1 MRLPFPP
8 RLSCLLACGLL
19 LAMAAIPATGAT
31 PATAAAL
38 PGSQERGFPLIQ
50 AYDPALPEADTQNFA
65 IARDPRGFVYVG
77 NGGGVLIYDG
87 AWWRLIPIGKAK
99 SVFSLAS
106 DARGRIGVGGVDEL
120 GLLMPDDGGTLR
132 YVSLVGHLPAGQRA
146 FGQVFRTTAT
156 DKGFAF
162 LTARWLLLWD
172 GSRMTTVATFPGDRP
187 YAAIFPVDDAIVA
200 WTRAGISRLV
210 GTRLEPVPGG
220 EVFRGRRVD
229 LILPANG
236 GLLVSVRG
244 EGLFLF
250 TDGQAR
256 PFATA
261 ASRWT
266 AEKRLYE
273 GVRLADGRWALGSIL
288 GGVLLLRA
296 DGTVDQVIDTSVG
309 LADNF
314 VNGAMVD
321 REGSLWLA
329 LNNGLARIE
338 VASPLS
344 VIDHRAG
351 LEGSVYA
358 VTRHLGK
365 LWAATAAGLF
375 TTATPGGTERAA
387 GDPKAP
393 EWGLPVRLRAVP
405 GPPPSVWSLL
415 SVDQDLL
422 VGTAYGPYLVRGAT
436 ARALTGVGQTT
447 VYVLTRSR
455 RDPDRVWLGTSD
467 GLGALRREAAGW
479 RFEGMVPGMTQEIRS
494 IEEGENGVLWCTAEL
509 DGLWRVELDSGTVE
523 RPARLRHISGD
534 VARLNRIGG
543 RIVATTGE
551 KVLRLDEAKGQLV
564 DDPSFAGMRG
574 KASLVAEDAAGN
586 VWMDSHPPAVA
597 LRQGSG
603 WAAKARSL
611 VEVPGHAVLAIV
623 TEPDGVVWLGGDD
636 GLYRYAGIS
645 HTQAPALPAPPLA
658 QVTSSGDKLLF
669 GGAPGVTPKAVDL
682 PPYLRRLRIEFAPLS
697 FRAGL
702 RFQTR
707 LEPIDAGW
715 SGPTAEPFAE
725 LTRLPPGQYTFHVRT
740 SAPNGEVG
748 PATSWPFRVLA
759 PWYQTRWAIAGWIAL
774 ALAALTGYARLRSRA
789 LRQRAARLEARVAEQ
804 TVELRHT
811 VEELQHAH
819 AGLAA
824 ANARLEELSLR
835 DELTGLANR
844 RHLRQVLEAEWDR
857 AHRLGAPLAFVL
869 LDLDFFKLLND
880 TRGHREGDRCLQT
893 IALHLS
899 EALKRPGDLAAR
911 YGGEE
916 LAVLLPYTDLTG
928 ALQVAEQL
936 RDGIE
941 RLAIPH
947 TAVPLGH
954 VTASFG
960 VAAVIPAPG
969 QEPEILVEA
978 ADLALYRAK
987 TAGRNRVRA
996 AGAEETGEHT
1006 VGWAAATR

>member
-1 MRLPFPP
+1 MRLPFLT
-8 RLSCLLACGLL
+8 RLRCLLAWGLL
-19 LAMAAIPATGAT
+19 LVLMAMSPALAADVAMTHT
-31 PATAAAL
+31 E
-38 PGSQERGFPLIQ
+38 ERGFPLIQ
-50 AYDPALPEADTQNFA
+50 TYDPALADADTQNFG

-120 GLLMPDDGGTLR
+120 GYLAPDGGGTLR
-132 YVSLVGHLPAGQRA
+132 YVSLVGQLPPEQRA
-146 FGQVFRTTAT
+146 FGQIFRTAAT
-156 DKGFAF
+156 DKGFVF
-162 LTARWLLLWD
+162 LTAKWLLLWD
-172 GSRMTTVATFPGDRP
+172 GARMTTVATFPGDRP
-187 YAAIFPVDDAIVA
+187 YATIFPVDGSVFA
-200 WTRAGISRLV
+200 WTRAGISRLA
-210 GTRLEPVPGG
+210 GNRLVPVPGG
-220 EVFRGRRVD
+220 EVFRDRRID
-229 LILPANG
+229 LILPADG

-250 TDGQAR
+250 KDGQAR

-266 AEKRLYE
+266 AGKRLHD
-273 GVRLADGRWALGSIL
+273 GIRLADGRWALGSIL
-288 GGVLLLRA
+288 GGMLLLRP
-296 DGTVDQVIDTSVG
+296 DGEIDQVIDASVG

-344 VIDHRAG
+344 VIDRRTG
-351 LEGSVYA
+351 LEGSVYTVA
-358 VTRHLGK
+358 RHLGK
-365 LWAATAAGLF
+365 LWAGTSAGLF
-375 TTATPGGTERAA
+375 TTEGAERAA
-387 GDPKAP
+387 GDPKVP
-393 EWGLPVRLRAVP
+393 EWGLPVRVRAVP

-422 VGTAYGPYLVRGAT
+422 VGTADGPYLIHDDKAQ
-436 ARALTGVGQTT
+436 ALAGPGQRTL
-447 VYVLTRSR
+447 YVLTRSR

-467 GLGALRREAAGW
+467 GLGAMRREAGVW

-494 IEEGENGVLWCTAEL
+494 IEEGENGVLWCATEA
-509 DGLWRVELDSGTVE
+509 DGLWRVEPDAGALAK
-523 RPARLRHISGD
+523 PARLRRISGEGD
-534 VARLNRIGG
+534 GRLNRIGG
-543 RIVATTGE
+543 HIVAVAGG

-564 DDPSFAGMRG
+564 DDPAAFAGMRG
-574 KASLVAEDAAGN
+574 RADMVAEDSAGN
-586 VWMDSHPPAVA
+586 VWMDSRPPSVVR
-597 LRQGSG
+597 RQGTG
-603 WAAKARSL
+603 WEAEARSL
-611 VEVPGHAVLAIV
+611 VEVPGHGVITIV
-623 TEPDGVVWLGGDD
+623 TEADGVVWLGGDD
-636 GLYRYAGIS
+636 GLYRYAGTS
-645 HTQAPALPAPPLA
+645 HNQTPALPAPPLA

-669 GGAPGVTPKAVDL
+669 GGAPGVAPKTVDL

-702 RFQTR
+702 RYQTR

-725 LTRLPPGQYTFHVRT
+725 LTRLPPGSYTFHVRT
-740 SAPNGEVG
+740 SSPNGEVG
-748 PATSWPFRVLA
+748 PATSWSFHVLS
-759 PWYQTRWAIAGWIAL
+759 PWYQTRWALAGWIAL
-774 ALAALTGYARLRSRA
+774 AIAALTGYARLRSRA

-804 TVELRHT
+804 TVELRNT

-844 RHLRQVLEAEWDR
+844 RHLKQVLEAEWDR
-857 AHRLGAPLAFVL
+857 AQRLGAPLGFIL
-869 LDLDFFKLLND
+869 LDLDFFKRLND
-880 TRGHREGDRCLQT
+880 TRGHREGDRCLQ
-893 IALHLS
+893 AVSQHLA

-916 LAVLLPYTDLTG
+916 LAVLLPYTDLPG
-928 ALQVAEQL
+928 ALEVAEQL

-947 TAVPLGH
+947 EAAPLGH

-960 VAAVIPAPG
+960 VATVIPAPG
-969 QEPEILVEA
+969 QEPGVLIEA

-996 AGAEETGEHT
+996 AGVEETGEHII
-1006 VGWAAATR
+1006 GWAAATR

>member
-1 MRLPFPP
+1 LP
-8 RLSCLLACGLL
+8 ACG
-19 LAMAAIPATGAT
+19 ATGA
-31 PATAAAL
+31 AL
-38 PGSQERGFPLIQ
+38 PSAEERGFPLIQ
-50 AYDPALPEADTQNFA
+50 TYDPVLQDAEPQNFA
-65 IARDPRGFVYVG
+65 IDRDPRGFVYVG

-120 GLLMPDDGGTLR
+120 GYLAPDGGGTLR
-132 YVSLVGHLPAGQRA
+132 YVSLVGQLPAEQRA
-146 FGQVFRTTAT
+146 FGQVLQMAVTE
-156 DKGFAF
+156 KGFAF
-162 LTARWLLLWD
+162 VTERWLFLWD
-172 GSRMTTVATFPGDRP
+172 GARVTTVATFPGDRP
-187 YAAIFPVDDAIVA
+187 YAEIFPVDGSVFA
-200 WTRAGISRLV
+200 WTRAGISRLA
-210 GTRLEPVPGG
+210 GTRLVPVPGG
-220 EVFRGRRVD
+220 EVFRNRRVD
-229 LILPANG
+229 LILSAEG

-250 TDGQAR
+250 QGGQAR
-256 PFATA
+256 PFAAA

-266 AEKRLYE
+266 AEKRLLD

-288 GGVLLLRA
+288 GGLLLLRP
-296 DGTVDQVIDTSVG
+296 DGEIDQVIDTSVG

-329 LNNGLARIE
+329 LNNGLARIQ

-344 VIDHRAG
+344 VINRRAG

-358 VTRHLGK
+358 LARHRGRI
-365 LWAATAAGLF
+365 WVGTAAGLF
-375 TTATPGGTERAA
+375 TTEGTELAA
-387 GDPKAP
+387 DDPKVP
-393 EWGLPVRLRAVP
+393 EWGLPVRVRAVP

-422 VGTAYGPYLVRGAT
+422 VGTADGPYLVRGTSAQ
-436 ARALTGVGQTT
+436 ALTRAGQKT
-447 VYVLTRSR
+447 VYVLRRSR
-455 RDPDRVWLGTSD
+455 RDPDRVWMGTST
-467 GLGALRREAAGW
+467 GLSAIRREPGGW
-479 RFEGMVPGMTQEIRS
+479 RFEGSVPGVTQAIRS
-494 IEEGENGVLWCTAEL
+494 IEEGENGILWCATEV
-509 DGLWRVELDSGTVE
+509 DGLRGVELDAGTPAG
-523 RPARLRHISGD
+523 PARLRQIPVGD
-534 VARLNRIGG
+534 DVRLSRIGG
-543 RIVATTGE
+543 RIVAVTGDR
-551 KVLRLDEAKGQLV
+551 VLRLDEARGQLV
-564 DDPSFAGMRG
+564 EDPALAGMRG
-574 KASLVAEDAAGN
+574 KLNFVAEDAAGN
-586 VWMDSHPPAVA
+586 VWMDTHPPAVA
-597 LRQGSG
+597 LRQGTG
-603 WAAKARSL
+603 WTAPARSL
-611 VEVPGHAVLAIV
+611 VEMPGHGVLTIF
-623 TEPDGVVWLGGDD
+623 TEADGVVWLGGDD
-636 GLYRYAGIS
+636 GLYRFAGTS
-645 HTQAPALPAPPLA
+645 HNQTPALPAPPLA

-669 GGAPGVTPKAVDL
+669 GGAPGVSPKAIDL

-725 LTRLPPGQYTFHVRT
+725 LTRLPPGHYTFHVRT
-740 SAPNGEVG
+740 SGPNGEVG
-748 PATSWPFRVLA
+748 PATTWSFHVLF
-759 PWYQTRWAIAGWIAL
+759 PWYQTRWAIAGWIVL
-774 ALAALTGYARLRSRA
+774 AVAALTGYARLRSRA

-804 TVELRHT
+804 TVELRNT

-819 AGLAA
+819 SGLAA

-857 AHRLGAPLAFVL
+857 AQRLGAPLGFIL

-880 TRGHREGDRCLQT
+880 TRGHREGDHCLQAV
-893 IALHLS
+893 ALHLTES
-899 EALKRPGDLAAR
+899 LKRPGDLAAR

-928 ALQVAEQL
+928 ALEVAEQL

-947 TAVPLGH
+947 EAVPLGH

-960 VAAVIPAPG
+960 VAAMIPAPD
-969 QEPEILVEA
+969 QRPEILVDA

-996 AGAEETGEHT
+996 AGADETGEH
-1006 VGWAAATR
+1006 VIGWAAATR

>member
-1 MRLPFPP
+1 MPLPFPLRLP
-8 RLSCLLACGLL
+8 RLLACGLL
-19 LAMAAIPATGAT
+19 LALAAI

-38 PGSQERGFPLIQ
+38 PDSEERGFPLIQ
-50 AYDPALPEADTQNFA
+50 AYDPGLPDADTQNFA
-65 IARDPRGFVYVG
+65 IARDPRGFIYVG
-77 NGGGVLIYDG
+77 NGGGVLVYDG

-120 GLLMPDDGGTLR
+120 GYLASDGGGTLR
-132 YVSLVGHLPAGQRA
+132 YVSLAGQLPPGQRA
-146 FGQVFRTTAT
+146 FGQVFRTAAT

-172 GSRMTTVATFPGDRP
+172 GARMTTAATFPGDRP
-187 YAAIFPVDDAIVA
+187 YATIFPVNSSLFA
-200 WTRAGISRLV
+200 WTRAGISRLA
-210 GTRLEPVPGG
+210 GTRLVPVPGG
-220 EVFRGRRVD
+220 EVFRDRRVD
-229 LILPANG
+229 LILPALPDATV
-236 GLLVSVRG
+236 LLVSVRG

-250 TDGQAR
+250 KDAQAR
-256 PFATA
+256 PFAAA

-266 AEKRLYE
+266 AEKRLYD
-273 GVRLADGRWALGSIL
+273 GIRLADGRWALGSIL
-288 GGVLLLRA
+288 GGVLLLRP
-296 DGTVDQVIDTSVG
+296 DGEIDQVIDTSVG
-309 LADNF
+309 LSDNF
-314 VNGAMVD
+314 VNGTMVD

-344 VIDHRAG
+344 VIDRRAG

-358 VTRHLGK
+358 LARHLGK
-365 LWAATAAGLF
+365 IWVGTAAGLF
-375 TTATPGGTERAA
+375 TTEGTERAA
-387 GDPKAP
+387 GDPKVP
-393 EWGLPVRLRAVP
+393 EWGLPVRVRTVP

-422 VGTAYGPYLVRGAT
+422 VGTAYGPYLVRGTKAQ
-436 ARALTGVGQTT
+436 ALAGAGQRT
-447 VYVLTRSR
+447 VYVLARSR
-455 RDPDRVWLGTSD
+455 RDPDRVWLGTED
-467 GLGALRREAAGW
+467 GLGSIRRDAGGW

-494 IEEGENGVLWCTAEL
+494 IEEGENGAVWCTTDL
-509 DGLWRVELDSGTVE
+509 NGLWRVELGE
-523 RPARLRHISGD
+523 GGMAKPAGLRQIPGGD
-534 VARLNRIGG
+534 GVHLNRIGVG
-543 RIVATTGE
+543 ILAATGE
-551 KVLRLDEAKGQLV
+551 KVLRLDEARGRLV
-564 DDPSFAGMRG
+564 DDPSLAGLRG
-574 KASLVAEDAAGN
+574 KVNMVAEDAAGN

-603 WAAKARSL
+603 WTEKARSL
-611 VEVPGHAVLAIV
+611 VEVPGHAVLTIV
-623 TEPDGVVWLGGDD
+623 TEPDGVVWLCGDD
-636 GLYRYAGIS
+636 GLYRYAGTS
-645 HTQAPALPAPPLA
+645 HSQAPALPAPPLA
-658 QVTSSGDKLLF
+658 QVTSSGDTLLF

-707 LEPIDAGW
+707 LEPVDAGW

-725 LTRLPPGQYTFHVRT
+725 LTRLPPGPYTFHVRT
-740 SAPNGEVG
+740 SGPNGEVG
-748 PATSWPFRVLA
+748 PATSWSFRVLS

-774 ALAALTGYARLRSRA
+774 AIAALTGYARLRSRA
-789 LRQRAARLEARVAEQ
+789 LRQRAARLEARVVEQ
-804 TVELRHT
+804 TVELRNT

-819 AGLAA
+819 TGLAA

-857 AHRLGAPLAFVL
+857 AQRLGAPLGFIL

-880 TRGHREGDRCLQT
+880 TRGHREGDRCLQAV
-893 IALHLS
+893 ALHLT
-899 EALKRPGDLAAR
+899 EVLKRPGDLAAR

-947 TAVPLGH
+947 EAVPLGH

-960 VAAVIPAPG
+960 VAALIPAPD
-969 QEPEILVEA
+969 QQPEILVDA

-996 AGAEETGEHT
+996 AGAEETGEH
-1006 VGWAAATR
+1006 VIGWAAATR

>member
-1 MRLPFPP
+1 
-8 RLSCLLACGLL
+8 
-19 LAMAAIPATGAT
+19 
-31 PATAAAL
+31 
-38 PGSQERGFPLIQ
+38 
-50 AYDPALPEADTQNFA
+50 
-65 IARDPRGFVYVG
+65 
-77 NGGGVLIYDG
+77 
-87 AWWRLIPIGKAK
+87 
-99 SVFSLAS
+99 
-106 DARGRIGVGGVDEL
+106 
-120 GLLMPDDGGTLR
+120 
-132 YVSLVGHLPAGQRA
+132 
-146 FGQVFRTTAT
+146 
-156 DKGFAF
+156 
-162 LTARWLLLWD
+162 
-172 GSRMTTVATFPGDRP
+172 
-187 YAAIFPVDDAIVA
+187 
-200 WTRAGISRLV
+200 
-210 GTRLEPVPGG
+210 VPGG
-220 EVFRGRRVD
+220 ELFRDRRADV
-229 LILPANG
+229 ILPAEG

-244 EGLFLF
+244 VGLFLLK
-250 TDGQAR
+250 DGKAQ
-256 PFATA
+256 PFAAA

-266 AEKRLYE
+266 AEKRLLD
-273 GVRLADGRWALGSIL
+273 GVRLADGRWALGSVL

-309 LADNF
+309 LTDNF
-314 VNGAMVD
+314 VNSAMVD

-344 VIDHRAG
+344 VIDRRAG
-351 LEGSVYA
+351 LEGSVYT

-365 LWAATAAGLF
+365 LWAGTAAGLF
-375 TTATPGGTERAA
+375 TTATPGGAERAVD
-387 GDPKAP
+387 DPKVP
-393 EWGLPVRLRAVP
+393 EWGLPVRMRAVP

-422 VGTAYGPYLVRGAT
+422 VGTAYGPYLIRGNT
-436 ARALTGVGQTT
+436 AQELAGIGQKT
-447 VYVLTRSR
+447 VYVLARSR
-455 RDPDRVWLGTSD
+455 RDPDRVWLGTSE

-479 RFEGMVPGMTQEIRS
+479 RFEGFVAGSTYEVRS
-494 IEEGENGVLWCTAEL
+494 IEEGENGVVWCTTEL
-509 DGLWRVELDSGTVE
+509 HGVWRVELDAGDVGK
-523 RPARLRHISGD
+523 PARWRQIAAGD
-534 VARLNRIGG
+534 SVRLNRIGG
-543 RIVATTGE
+543 RILAATGE
-551 KVLRLDEAKGQLV
+551 KVLRLDEAKGQLA
-564 DDPSFAGMRG
+564 DDPGLAGMRG
-574 KASLVAEDAAGN
+574 TFTNLAEDAAGN
-586 VWMDSHPPAVA
+586 VWMTSRPPAVV

-603 WAAKARSL
+603 WAAKPRSL
-611 VEVPGHAVLAIV
+611 VEVPGHAPNTIA
-623 TEPDGVVWLGGDD
+623 TEANGVIWLCGDD
-636 GLYRYAGIS
+636 GLYRYAGTF
-645 HTQAPALPAPPLA
+645 HDQASALPAPPLA
-658 QVTSSGDKLLF
+658 QVTSSGDRLLF

-715 SGPTAEPFAE
+715 SDPTAEPFAE
-725 LTRLPPGQYTFHVRT
+725 LTRLPAGQYTFHVRT
-740 SAPNGEVG
+740 SGPNGEVG
-748 PATSWPFRVLA
+748 PPTSWSFRVLA
-759 PWYQTRWAIAGWIAL
+759 PWYQTPWAIAGWIAL

-789 LRQRAARLEARVAEQ
+789 LRQRAVRLEARVAEQ

-880 TRGHREGDRCLQT
+880 TRGHREGDRCLQ
-893 IALHLS
+893 AVAFHLAES
-899 EALKRPGDLAAR
+899 LKRPGDLAAR

-1006 VGWAAATR
+1006 IGWAAATR

>member
-1 MRLPFPP
+1 MRLPSPP
-8 RLSCLLACGLL
+8 RLPCLLGCALL
-19 LAMAAIPATGAT
+19 LALAAV
-31 PATAAAL
+31 AAAAAV
-38 PGSQERGFPLIQ
+38 PNSDERGFPLIQ
-50 AYDPALPEADTQNFA
+50 AYDPGLPDADTQNFA

-77 NGGGVLIYDG
+77 NGGGMLVYDG

-120 GLLMPDDGGTLR
+120 GLLASDGAGTLR
-132 YVSLVGHLPAGQRA
+132 YISLAGQLPPEQRA
-146 FGQVFRTTAT
+146 FGQVLRTAAT
-156 DKGFAF
+156 EKGFAF
-162 LTARWLLLWD
+162 ITTRWLFLWD
-172 GSRMTTVATFPGDRP
+172 GARITTAATFPGDRP
-187 YAAIFPVDDAIVA
+187 YATIFPVDDSIFA
-200 WTRAGISRLV
+200 WTRAGISRLA
-210 GTRLEPVPGG
+210 GTKLEPVPGG
-220 EVFRGRRVD
+220 EVFHDRRVD
-229 LILPANG
+229 LILGAGG

-244 EGLFLF
+244 EGLFLLK
-250 TDGQAR
+250 DGQAR
-256 PFATA
+256 PFAAA

-266 AEKRLYE
+266 AEKKLLE

-288 GGVLLLRA
+288 GGVLLLRPS
-296 DGTVDQVIDTSVG
+296 GEVDQVIDTSVG

-344 VIDHRAG
+344 VIDRRAG
-351 LEGSVYA
+351 LQGSVYT

-375 TTATPGGTERAA
+375 TTASPGGAEREA
-387 GDPKAP
+387 GDPKVP
-393 EWGLPVRLRAVP
+393 DWGLPVRMQAVP

-422 VGTAYGPYLVRGAT
+422 VGTAFGPYWVRGDS
-436 ARALTGVGQTT
+436 ARALAGVGQRT

-455 RDPDRVWLGTSD
+455 RDPERVWLGTSD
-467 GLGALRREAAGW
+467 GLGAIRREPGGW
-479 RFEGMVPGMTQEIRS
+479 RFEGMVAGMTQEIRS
-494 IEEGENGVLWCTAEL
+494 IEEGVNGILWCATDL
-509 DGLWRVELDSGTVE
+509 DGLWRVELDAGAVG
-523 RPARLRHISGD
+523 RPQLRRIPGGD
-534 VARLNRIGG
+534 SVHLNRIGG
-543 RIVATTGE
+543 RILAATGE
-551 KVLRLDEAKGQLV
+551 KVLRLDEAEGRLV
-564 DDPSFAGMRG
+564 DDPSLAGLRG
-574 KASLVAEDAAGN
+574 KVNMVAEDAAGN

-603 WAAKARSL
+603 WTDKARSL
-611 VEVPGHAVLAIV
+611 VEVPGHAVLTIV
-623 TEPDGVVWLGGDD
+623 TELDGVIWLCGDD
-636 GLYRYAGIS
+636 GLYRYAGTS
-645 HTQAPALPAPPLA
+645 HSQAPALPAPPLA
-658 QVTSSGDKLLF
+658 QVTSSGDRLLF
-669 GGAPGVTPKAVDL
+669 GGAPGVAPKAVDL

-725 LTRLPPGQYTFHVRT
+725 LTRLPPGSYTFHVRT
-740 SAPNGEVG
+740 CGPNGEIG
-748 PATSWPFRVLA
+748 PATSWSFRVLA
-759 PWYQTRWAIAGWIAL
+759 PWYQTPWAIAGWIAL
-774 ALAALTGYARLRSRA
+774 AIAALTGYARLRSRA
-789 LRQRAARLEARVAEQ
+789 LRQRATRLEARVAEQ
-804 TVELRHT
+804 TVELRNT

-819 AGLAA
+819 AGLAS

-857 AHRLGAPLAFVL
+857 AHRLGTPLAFIL

-880 TRGHREGDRCLQT
+880 TRGHREGDRCLQAV
-893 IALHLS
+893 ALHLAES
-899 EALKRPGDLAAR
+899 LQRPGDLAAR

-947 TAVPLGH
+947 EAVPLGH

-978 ADLALYRAK
+978 ADLALYRSK

-1006 VGWAAATR
+1006 IGWAAATR

>member
-1 MRLPFPP
+1 M
-8 RLSCLLACGLL
+8 
-19 LAMAAIPATGAT
+19 
-31 PATAAAL
+31 
-38 PGSQERGFPLIQ
+38 
-50 AYDPALPEADTQNFA
+50 QNFA
-65 IARDPRGFVYVG
+65 IARDPRGFIYVG
-77 NGGGVLIYDG
+77 NGGGVLVYDG

-120 GLLMPDDGGTLR
+120 GFLAPDGGGTLR
-132 YVSLVGHLPAGQRA
+132 YVSLVGQLPPGQRG

-187 YAAIFPVDDAIVA
+187 YATIFPVGDSIFA
-200 WTRAGISRLV
+200 WTRTGISRLV
-210 GTRLEPVPGG
+210 GPRLEPVPGG

-229 LILPANG
+229 LILPADGG

-250 TDGQAR
+250 KGGQAR
-256 PFATA
+256 PFAIA

-266 AEKRLYE
+266 AEKRLLE
-273 GVRLADGRWALGSIL
+273 GTRLADGRWALGSIL
-288 GGVLLLRA
+288 GGVLLLRT
-296 DGTVDQVIDTSVG
+296 DGEMDQVIDTSVG

-344 VIDHRAG
+344 VIDRRAG

-358 VTRHLGK
+358 VARHLGR
-365 LWAATAAGLF
+365 LWVATAAGLF
-375 TTATPGGTERAA
+375 TTAARDDAGRAA

-393 EWGLPVRLRAVP
+393 EWGLPVRMRAVP

-415 SVDQDLL
+415 SVDRDLL
-422 VGTAYGPYLVRGAT
+422 VGTAYGPYLVRGTT
-436 ARALTGVGQTT
+436 AQPLAAAGQKT

-455 RDPDRVWLGTSD
+455 RDPDRVWLGMED
-467 GLGALRREAAGW
+467 GLGAIRREAAGW

-494 IEEGENGVLWCTAEL
+494 IEEGENGVLWCAPEL
-509 DGLWRVELDSGTVE
+509 DGLWRVELDSGTVA
-523 RPARLRHISGD
+523 RPARLRHIPGGD
-534 VARLNRIGG
+534 VVRLNRIGG
-543 RIVATTGE
+543 RIVAVTNE

-564 DDPSFAGMRG
+564 DEPAFAGLRG
-574 KASLVAEDAAGN
+574 KVSLVAEDAAGN
-586 VWMDSHPPAVA
+586 VWMDSHPPTVA

-603 WAAKARSL
+603 WAAKARAL
-611 VEVPGHAVLAIV
+611 VEVPGHAVLTIV

-636 GLYRYAGIS
+636 GLYRYAGTS
-645 HTQAPALPAPPLA
+645 PSQTPALPAPPLA
-658 QVTSSGDKLLF
+658 QVTSSGDRLLF
-669 GGAPGVTPKAVDL
+669 GGAPGVAPKAVDL

-725 LTRLPPGQYTFHVRT
+725 LTRLPPGRYTFHVRT
-740 SAPNGEVG
+740 SGPNGEVG
-748 PATSWPFRVLA
+748 PATSWSFRVLD
-759 PWYQTRWAIAGWIAL
+759 PWYQTPWAIAGWVAL

-789 LRQRAARLEARVAEQ
+789 LRQRAAQLEARVAEQ
-804 TVELRHT
+804 TVELRNT
-811 VEELQHAH
+811 VEELKHAH
-819 AGLAA
+819 SGLAA

-857 AHRLGAPLAFVL
+857 AFRLGAPLAFVF
-869 LDLDFFKLLND
+869 LDLDYFKLLND
-880 TRGHREGDRCLQT
+880 TYGHREGDRCLQ
-893 IALHLS
+893 AVAAHLG
-899 EALKRPGDLAAR
+899 EAMRRPGDLVAR

-947 TAVPLGH
+947 EAAPLRH

-960 VAAVIPAPG
+960 VAAIIPAPG
-969 QEPEILVEA
+969 QGPEILVEA

-987 TAGRNRVRA
+987 TAGRNRVRS
-996 AGAEETGEHT
+996 AGVEETGEHA
-1006 VGWAAATR
+1006 VGWATASG

>member
-1 MRLPFPP
+1 MRLPFRT
-8 RLSCLLACGLL
+8 RLPCLLACGLL
-19 LAMAAIPATGAT
+19 LALPAISALSPALTTGA
-31 PATAAAL
+31 A

-50 AYDPALPEADTQNFA
+50 AYDPGLPDAETQNFA
-65 IARDPRGFVYVG
+65 IDRDPRGFVYVG
-77 NGGGVLIYDG
+77 NGGGVLVYDG
-87 AWWRLIPIGKAK
+87 AWWRLIPIGKTKA
-99 SVFSLAS
+99 VFSLAS

-120 GLLMPDDGGTLR
+120 GYLAPDSGGTLR
-132 YVSLVGHLPAGQRA
+132 YVSLVGQLPPEQRS
-146 FGQVFRTTAT
+146 FGQVLRMAVTE
-156 DKGFAF
+156 KGFAF
-162 LTARWLLLWD
+162 LTEQWLFLWD
-172 GSRMTTVATFPGDRP
+172 GAQMITAAKFPGGRP
-187 YAAIFPVDDAIVA
+187 FATIFPVDNDVLA
-200 WTRAGISRLV
+200 WTRAGISRLA
-210 GTRLEPVPGG
+210 GTKLEPLAGG
-220 EVFRGRRVD
+220 EVFRDRRID
-229 LILPANG
+229 LILPADG

-250 TDGQAR
+250 KNGQAK
-256 PFATA
+256 PFAPA

-266 AEKRLYE
+266 AEKRLHD
-273 GVRLADGRWALGSIL
+273 GIRLADGRWALGSIL
-288 GGVLLLRA
+288 GGMLLLRP
-296 DGTVDQVIDTSVG
+296 DGEIDQVIDTSVG

-344 VIDHRAG
+344 VIDRRTG
-351 LEGSVYA
+351 LEGSVYTVA
-358 VTRHLGK
+358 RHLGK
-365 LWAATAAGLF
+365 LWVGTAAGLF
-375 TTATPGGTERAA
+375 TTEGTERAA
-387 GDPKAP
+387 GDPKVP
-393 EWGLPVRLRAVP
+393 DWGLPVRVRTVP
-405 GPPPSVWSLL
+405 GPPPSVWSLV

-422 VGTAYGPYLVRGAT
+422 VGTADGPYLIRGTT
-436 ARALTGVGQTT
+436 AQALAGASQQTA
-447 VYVLTRSR
+447 YVLTRSR
-455 RDPDRVWLGTSD
+455 RDPDRVWLGTSE
-467 GLGALRREAAGW
+467 GLGAIRREAGVW
-479 RFEGMVPGMTQEIRS
+479 RFEGMVPGFTHEIRS
-494 IEEGENGVLWCTAEL
+494 IEEGENGVLWCATEV
-509 DGLWRVELDSGTVE
+509 DGLWRVELDAGTPPRTVK
-523 RPARLRHISGD
+523 LRQIPGGD
-534 VARLNRIGG
+534 SLHLNRIGG
-543 RIVATTGE
+543 RIVAATGE
-551 KVLRLDEAKGQLV
+551 TVLRLDETTGRLV
-564 DDPSFAGMRG
+564 DDPSLTGMRR
-574 KASLVAEDAAGN
+574 KAVSLTEDAAGN
-586 VWMDSHPPAVA
+586 VWMASHPPAVV

-611 VEVPGHAVLAIV
+611 VEVPGHSVLTIV
-623 TEPDGVVWLGGDD
+623 TEPDGVVWLCGDD
-636 GLYRYAGIS
+636 GLYRYAGTA
-645 HTQAPALPAPPLA
+645 HNETPALPAPPLA

-669 GGAPGVTPKAVDL
+669 GGAPGAAPKAVDL

-725 LTRLPPGQYTFHVRT
+725 LTRLPPGSYTFHVRT
-740 SAPNGEVG
+740 SGPSGEVG
-748 PATSWPFRVLA
+748 PETSWSFRVLH
-759 PWYQTRWAIAGWIAL
+759 PWYETSWAIAGWIAL
-774 ALAALTGYARLRSRA
+774 AIAALTGYVRLRSRA

-804 TVELRHT
+804 TVELRNT

-819 AGLAA
+819 AGLAS

-844 RHLRQVLEAEWDR
+844 RHLRQVLEVEWDR
-857 AHRLGAPLAFVL
+857 AQRLGAPLGFIL

-880 TRGHREGDRCLQT
+880 TRGHREGDRCLQAV
-893 IALHLS
+893 ALHLAES
-899 EALKRPGDLAAR
+899 LKRPGDLAAR

-960 VAAVIPAPG
+960 VAALIPAPD
-969 QEPEILVEA
+969 QRPEILVDA

-996 AGAEETGEHT
+996 AGADETGEHV

>member
-1 MRLPFPP
+1 MRPPFPP
-8 RLSCLLACGLL
+8 RLPCLLCGLL
-19 LAMAAIPATGAT
+19 LALAAAANG
-31 PATAAAL
+31 ATAAAL
-38 PGSQERGFPLIQ
+38 PDSQERGFPLIQ
-50 AYDPALPEADTQNFA
+50 AYDPGLPDADTQNFA
-65 IARDPRGFVYVG
+65 IARDPRGFLYVG

-106 DARGRIGVGGVDEL
+106 DARGRIGVGGVDEVGYL
-120 GLLMPDDGGTLR
+120 AADGGGTLR
-132 YVSLVGHLPAGQRA
+132 YVSLVGLLPPEQRA
-146 FGQVFRTTAT
+146 FGQVLRTAAT
-156 DKGFAF
+156 GKGFVF
-162 LTARWLLLWD
+162 ITTRWLVVWD
-172 GSRMTTVATFPGDRP
+172 GARMTTVVTFPGDRP
-187 YAAIFPVDDAIVA
+187 YAMIFPVDDSIFA
-200 WTRAGISRLV
+200 WTRAGISRLA
-210 GTRLEPVPGG
+210 GTKLEPVPGG
-220 EVFRGRRVD
+220 EVFRDRRVD
-229 LILPANG
+229 LILPALPAGN

-244 EGLFLF
+244 EGLFLLK
-250 TDGQAR
+250 DGKAQ
-256 PFATA
+256 PFAAA

-266 AEKRLYE
+266 AEKKLFE

-288 GGVLLLRA
+288 GGVLLLRP
-296 DGTVDQVIDTSVG
+296 DGEMDQVIDTSVG

-314 VNGAMVD
+314 VNGAVVD

-329 LNNGLARIE
+329 LNSGIARIE
-338 VASPLS
+338 IASPLS
-344 VIDHRAG
+344 VIDRRAG
-351 LEGSVYA
+351 LEGSVYVLA
-358 VTRHLGK
+358 RHLGK
-365 LWAATAAGLF
+365 LWVGTAAGLF
-375 TTATPGGTERAA
+375 TTATAA
-387 GDPKAP
+387 GDSKVP
-393 EWGLPVRLRAVP
+393 EWGLPVRMRAVP

-422 VGTAYGPYLVRGAT
+422 VGTAFGPYLVRGGA
-436 ARALTGVGQTT
+436 ARALTGAGQKT
-447 VYVLTRSR
+447 VYVLARSR

-467 GLGALRREAAGW
+467 GLGAIRRDAAGW
-479 RFEGMVPGMTQEIRS
+479 RFEGMVPGMTHEIRS
-494 IEEGENGVLWCTAEL
+494 IEEGENGVLWCATDL
-509 DGLWRVELDSGTVE
+509 DGLWRVELDAGTFE
-523 RPARLRHISGD
+523 RPARWRQIPGGD
-534 VARLNRIGG
+534 GAHLNRVGG
-543 RIVATTGE
+543 RILAATGE
-551 KVLRLDEAKGQLV
+551 KVLRLDEVKGQLV
-564 DDPSFAGMRG
+564 DDPALAGMRG
-574 KASLVAEDAAGN
+574 KVNMVAEDAAGN
-586 VWMDSHPPAVA
+586 LWMDSHPPAVA

-611 VEVPGHAVLAIV
+611 VEVPGHALVTLF
-623 TEPDGVVWLGGDD
+623 TEPDGVVWMGGDD
-636 GLYRYAGIS
+636 GLYRYAGALHDQES
-645 HTQAPALPAPPLA
+645 TLPAPPLA
-658 QVTSSGDKLLF
+658 QVTSSGDRLLF

-725 LTRLPPGQYTFHVRT
+725 LTRLPPGPYTFHVRT
-740 SAPNGEVG
+740 SGPSGEVG
-748 PATSWPFRVLA
+748 PATSWSFRVLA
-759 PWYQTRWAIAGWIAL
+759 PWYQTRWAIAGWIVL

-857 AHRLGAPLAFVL
+857 AQRLGAPLAFIL

-880 TRGHREGDRCLQT
+880 TRGHREGDRCLQA

-947 TAVPLGH
+947 EAVPLGH

-996 AGAEETGEHT
+996 AGRKRRASTPSAGRRRPVE
-1006 VGWAAATR
+1006 RRP